1 MSETHIKILMR
12 AAICDKLNNVFVT
25 CLQFY
30 SFNFLATYDDNL
42 KSHVFFQFC
51 IHVSTSLNVE
61 IYSNLNRQ
69 FFSSK
74 SLQIIVKVL
83 EYSHEVIARN
93 SFCSI

>member
-1 MSETHIKILMR
+1 MSETHIKILIR

-42 KSHVFFQFC
+42 KSHVFLYTF
-51 IHVSTSLNVE
+51 SSLLNVE

-74 SLQIIVKVL
+74 SLQMIVKVL

-93 SFCSI
+93 SFFSI